1 MEINADMSLVK
12 LANYRCV
19 WNYVHS
25 CGEVTVP
32 QISKATGLSLPTVTR
47 AVEYSLEE
55 GIMKTVGIVGGE
67 RGRKAHLY
75 SLDADYM
82 HFIFISIHGQKLHY
96 QVHNFLSCILQSGV
110 IEVNDENIFFSLE
123 NVIEACVKSDF
134 LIRFVGVAFSGTVH
148 HGKIIESFDF
158 SSLIGFE
165 LKKYLEEKFSLIA
178 IVENDLHCAVAAFS
192 KYSSGYKD
200 GITVA
205 YFFGNEG
212 YGSGILIDGKLLHGA
227 CGSAGELHN
236 VVTTNKTERSNLTYA
251 EILRSLTAVLNP
263 NRIIL
268 YPNGTA
274 DSNEVKSLAFSG
286 IPAYQIPTLIE
297 NRNFTKDTFAGLVAL
312 CKEKLIEPYAKV
324 QVLKLKIK

>member
-1 MEINADMSLVK
+1 METNADMSLVK
-12 LANYRCV
+12 LANYRRV

-25 CGEVTVP
+25 CVKVTVP
-32 QISKATGLSLPTVTR
+32 QISKQTGLSLPTVTR

-55 GIMKTVGIVGGE
+55 GIMKSVGIVGGE
-67 RGRKAHLY
+67 RGRKAQLY

-82 HFIFISIHGQKLHY
+82 HFIFASIHGQKLHF
-96 QVHNFLSCILQSGV
+96 QVHNFLSCVLKSGV
-110 IEVNDENIFFSLE
+110 LEVTDENIFSSLE
-123 NVIEACVKSDF
+123 NVIETCIKSDS
-134 LIRFVGVAFSGTVH
+134 LIRFVGVAFSGTVY

-158 SSLIGFE
+158 PSLIGFE
-165 LKKYLEEKFSLIA
+165 LKKYLEEKFSIIA

-205 YFFGNEG
+205 YYFGNEG

-227 CGSAGELHN
+227 CGSAGELYN
-236 VVTTNKTERSNLTYA
+236 VVVANKVERSNFTYA
-251 EILRSLTAVLNP
+251 EILRSLTSILNP
-263 NRIIL
+263 NRVIL

-274 DSNEVKSLAFSG
+274 DLNKVKSLAFHEMPTYQM
-286 IPAYQIPTLIE
+286 PALIE
-297 NRNFTKDTFAGLVAL
+297 NRSFTKDTFIGLVAL

-324 QVLKLKIK
+324 QVLKLEIK